1 MESKFLM
8 LAFCRG
14 GRFQTTSVLLLVF
27 FLLLTTTRLPAYSVL
42 THEQI
47 VDILWHS
54 DIVKLLRERYP
65 DITPEQLR
73 EAHAYAYGGSLIQ
86 DMGYYPGGSKFFS
99 DLVHYVRSGDFV
111 MELVRQA
118 HSADEFAFAL
128 GALAH
133 YVSDTNGHPTVNRSV
148 PKEFPKLRRKF
159 GNVVTY
165 GDDPPS
171 HIQTEFGFDVLEV
184 AKQRYTSQA
193 YHDFIGFAVARPL
206 LDRAFRATYGLEL
219 NSVLRDEDRAVGSYR
234 HAISVWL
241 PRFTQA
247 ALITKKD
254 ALQSIPNFNAKA
266 FRYTLSR
273 AAYEKE
279 WGRNYYHPGFWAKFI
294 AVVVK
299 ILPKIGP
306 LRAIDPKPPT
316 PETEKLY
323 LASVQKTVAAYH
335 KALAMVENNRL
346 SLPNDDLDTGNP
358 TKPGEYRLADRAY
371 SRLVKKLAGAD
382 FVNVPPELRH
392 NILSFYSDLNAPVE
406 TRRHKDEWVHLLAN
420 LYELNLAQDEGS
432 EKTAAR

>member
-335 KALAMVENNRL
+335 KALAMAENNRL

>member
-1 MESKFLM
+1 MP
-8 LAFCRG
+8 AFRRG
-14 GRFQTTSVLLLVF
+14 GRFHTASVLLLVF
-27 FLLLTTTRLPAYSVL
+27 FILLTTTPLPGYSVL

-47 VDILWHS
+47 VDFLWQS
-54 DIVKLLRERYP
+54 DIAKLLRERYP
-65 DITPEQLR
+65 DITLEQLR

-111 MELVRQA
+111 TEMVRQA
-118 HSADEFAFAL
+118 RTADELAFAL

-133 YVSDTNGHPTVNRSV
+133 YISDTNGHPTVNRSV

-159 GNVVTY
+159 GNVITY

-184 AKQRYTSQA
+184 AKQRYTSQS
-193 YHDFIGFAVARPL
+193 YHDFIGFAVAQPL
-206 LDRAFRATYGLEL
+206 LDRAFFVTYGLEL
-219 NSVLRDEDRAVGSYR
+219 NKVLTDEDRAIGSYR
-234 HAISVWL
+234 HAISVWF

-254 ALQSIPNFNAKA
+254 ELRSIPNFNAKA

-273 AAYEKE
+273 AEYEKE
-279 WGRNYYHPGFWAKFI
+279 WGRNYYHPGFWAKVI
-294 AVVVK
+294 AVIVK

-306 LRAIDPKPPT
+306 LRVIDPKPPT
-316 PETEKLY
+316 PETEKMY

-335 KALAMVENNRL
+335 RALVMAERSDL
-346 SLPNDDLDTGNP
+346 SLPNDDLDTGDV

-371 SRLVKKLAGAD
+371 ARLVKKLARRN
-382 FVNVPPELRH
+382 FVNVQPELRQ
-392 NILSFYSDLNAPVE
+392 NILSFYSDLNQPFE
-406 TRRHKDEWVHLLAN
+406 TRKHKSEWAHLLEDLN
-420 LYELNLAQDEGS
+420 ELKLSSQKA
-432 EKTAAR
+432 TLR